1 MKNENEME
9 NENTNYTK
17 SGILQEQKDNIMP
30 GKRY

>member
-17 SGILQEQKDNIMP
+17 SGMLQKQKYNIMP
-30 GKRY
+30 GNRY